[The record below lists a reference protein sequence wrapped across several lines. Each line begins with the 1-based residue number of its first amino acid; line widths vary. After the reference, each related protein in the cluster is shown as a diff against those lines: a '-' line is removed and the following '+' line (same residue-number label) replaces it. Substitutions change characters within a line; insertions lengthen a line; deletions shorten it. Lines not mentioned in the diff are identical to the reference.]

1 MSTPECPPAGCLPGE
16 SEPGSEPAG
25 SAPTVGERADELHRA
40 RAYLLRVAEPP
51 APALVAFVA
60 QHGPVEAAA
69 RVWRGDCPPDV
80 LKATEARRA
89 YNLVGQDFER
99 AAAVGARL
107 VVPEDDE
114 WPAWPL
120 LSLDLAAQRGVTEA
134 VPPLALWVAGD
145 IPLGTAADRA
155 VAVVGA
161 RASTDY
167 GNQHATDISLG
178 LATRGVPVFSGAAY
192 GIDGVAHRAALAAA
206 GVTVAVLG
214 CAIDAGYP
222 AGHVA
227 LLTRIAGSGG
237 AVVSE
242 YPPGTPPAR
251 HRFLVRNRL
260 IAALTEGTVVV
271 EAGRRSGARNTA
283 STAGVLGKVVM
294 AVPGPI
300 TSAMSVGCHELIRDA
315 RATLVSTVDEVLETV
330 GLFGVVEAGTAARP
344 KRRTDRLGP
353 DALRAYEALAVR
365 ADRSDAEIAAESGVP
380 LRTVRA
386 LLPELEIDGFAVRGE
401 AGWRRRKESA

>member
-1 MSTPECPPAGCLPGE
+1 MS
-16 SEPGSEPAG
+16 
-25 SAPTVGERADELHRA
+25 ADELRQA

-51 APALVAFVA
+51 AAALVAFVA
-60 QHGPVEAAA
+60 ECGPVEAAA
-69 RVWRGDCPPDV
+69 RVRAGDCPAGV
-80 LKATEARRA
+80 LKATEARRG
-89 YNLVGQDFER
+89 YDLVAQDFDR
-99 AAAVGARL
+99 AAVAGARL

-120 LSLDLAAQRGVTEA
+120 LALDLAARRGVAEA

-145 IPLGTAADRA
+145 VGLGSAADRA

-161 RASTDY
+161 RAASAY
-167 GNQHATDISLG
+167 GEHHAAEFAYG
-178 LATRGVPVFSGAAY
+178 LAGRRVPVFSGAAY
-192 GIDGVAHRAALAAA
+192 GIDGAAHRGALAAE

-214 CAIDAGYP
+214 CAVDGGYP
-222 AGHVA
+222 AGHVG
-227 LLTRIAGSGG
+227 LLKRIVGSGG

-260 IAALTEGTVVV
+260 IAALTEGTLVV
-271 EAGRRSGARNTA
+271 EAGLRSGARNTA
-283 STAGVLGKVVM
+283 STAGALGKVVM
-294 AVPGPI
+294 ALPGPVSSGM
-300 TSAMSVGCHELIRDA
+300 SAGCHELIRDA

-330 GLFGVVEAGTAARP
+330 GRFGVAEDSGSGRP

-353 DALRAYEALAVR
+353 EALRAFEALAVR
-365 ADRSDAEIAAESGVP
+365 ADRSDTEIAAESGLP
-380 LRTVRA
+380 LRRVRA

-401 AGWRRRKESA
+401 GGWRRRKESA